1 MFLLVEERI
10 VYVRGGA
17 RLLRASSNGLLAVQI
32 LSAVKYG
39 VTRNGVC
46 WKFQRILIAKHFLK
60 NADIHKGEADLGKQA
75 AKVTLYIYL
84 FDGDKGVH
92 TVLGQQNP
100 GSQHRKPGCSNL
112 MWVRALCHLSWYA
125 SSGLEEAL
133 G

>member
-1 MFLLVEERI
+1 M
-10 VYVRGGA
+10 
-17 RLLRASSNGLLAVQI
+17 RASSNGLLAVRI

-60 NADIHKGEADLGKQA
+60 NADIHKGEADLGIQA

-84 FDGDKGVH
+84 FDGDEGVQI
-92 TVLGQQNP
+92 VLEQQNP
-100 GSQHRKPGCSNL
+100 GSQHRKRGYSNL

>member
-1 MFLLVEERI
+1 MLEISKNTYCE
-10 VYVRGGA
+10 A
-17 RLLRASSNGLLAVQI
+17 
-32 LSAVKYG
+32 
-39 VTRNGVC
+39 
-46 WKFQRILIAKHFLK
+46 FLK
-60 NADIHKGEADLGKQA
+60 NADIHKGEADLGIQA

-84 FDGDKGVH
+84 FNGD
-92 TVLGQQNP
+92 